1 LSHLILPGT
10 GATSA
15 PLINFCQL
23 TTPMNGEW
31 SGAVA
36 IIRNETYRDI
46 EAREQL
52 LDRVLGPSRFEKTAE
67 RLREGRSPAAGLSLV
82 AEQDGKVVGTVRL
95 WHVCAG
101 HERPALLLGPL
112 AVEEDCRNRGIG
124 SALMRRAVG
133 VAGRRGHDALLL
145 VGDAP
150 YYQRFGFSA
159 AKTGALWLPGP
170 FERQRLLGCEL
181 HAGALDGKRGLISA
195 TGRSAQ
201 KPTFTTRVAG
211 PAGNPA
217 ARQAA

>member
-1 LSHLILPGT
+1 M
-10 GATSA
+10 
-15 PLINFCQL
+15 Q
-23 TTPMNGEW
+23 GEW
-31 SGAVA
+31 SGAVVT
-36 IIRNETYRDI
+36 IRNETCRDI

-52 LDRVLGPSRFEKTAE
+52 LDRVWGPSRFEKTAE

-101 HERPALLLGPL
+101 PGRPALLLGPL
-112 AVEEDCRNRGIG
+112 AVDEDCRNRGIG
-124 SALMRRAVG
+124 NALMRRAVG
-133 VAGRRGHDALLL
+133 VAGRRGHNVLLL

-181 HAGALDGKRGLISA
+181 HAGALDGTRGLISA
-195 TGRSAQ
+195 TGRPAQ
-201 KPTFTTRVAG
+201 KPSFTTRVAG
-211 PAGNPA
+211 PMGKPA
-217 ARQAA
+217 ARHAA